1 MEIIYE
7 DEQIL
12 VLNKPAGVVVN
23 RSETVRGETIQ
34 DWLVKY
40 LGKERMQGKLMKSR
54 NGLAHRLDK
63 ETSGCLLI
71 GKSEEVLERL
81 LAAFKGREV
90 EKEYLA
96 LVHGLVEV
104 GEGGMSLPIE
114 RDRRDREKR
123 RVGYQGKKAETW
135 WKVEEYFEKN
145 EEKLTLLRIWPKTG
159 RTHQIRVHLAHIGHP
174 IFSDSM
180 YLAKKKREADREKLA
195 RHFLHACK
203 LTFNHPVEN
212 RKVEVEAPLG
222 EELEFLLTEL
232 RD

>member
-232 RD
+232 RS